1 MLGTGRGG
9 GGGEGGRGE
18 GGYTDEQVRIPDF
31 EILQQSN
38 RDVGEDG
45 IKL

>member
-1 MLGTGRGG
+1 MLGI
-9 GGGEGGRGE
+9 GGEGEGK
-18 GGYTDEQVRIPDF
+18 GGYTDEQVKIPDF

-38 RDVGEDG
+38 RDVGEDS